1 MKKRFKVVA
10 AVLVLAQGFT
20 AGAALANEDNFGA
33 IATSD
38 SGAWGYGY
46 DYPSRAQAERAALEE
61 CGDADC
67 RVQVWFKNACGA
79 VAKDGTNLGWG
90 WAGSRQEAEAN
101 AMSECGTGACRV
113 VTWACTSR

>member
-33 IATSD
+33 I
-38 SGAWGYGY
+38 GY
-46 DYPSRAQAERAALEE
+46 DYRTQAQAERAALEE

-101 AMSECGTGACRV
+101 AMSECGTGACQV